1 MLHKFIEISHMICN
15 SNQVT
20 GLCMKFS
27 TELKWCNYGLTGK
40 SGPKIFLRVLLYLN
54 KCVEGLNEEW

>member
-1 MLHKFIEISHMICN
+1 MICN

-27 TELKWCNYGLTGK
+27 TEPKWCNYGLTGK
-40 SGPKIFLRVLLYLN
+40 SVPKIFLRVLLFLN